1 MHKNIHNFTTA
12 GIIKDDSMIIKSREH
27 FERLLVQRM
36 RDGGY
41 VPVLDM
47 LPQFNLRYNVENSNF
62 SFVLTMFGVY
72 VGKKKAYSL
81 EGFSGQEFIRR

>member
-1 MHKNIHNFTTA
+1 MNKNIHNFTTA
-12 GIIKDDSMIIKSREH
+12 GVIKDDSLIIKSREH

-47 LPQFNLRYNVENSNF
+47 LPQFNLKYNSDINNF
-62 SFVLTMFGVY
+62 SFVLTMFAVY
-72 VGKKKAYSL
+72 VGKKKSYQV
-81 EGFSGQEFIRR
+81 EGFSGQDFIKR